1 MGTPMR
7 SSLLDYIEEPHA
19 APRIGAGPAASPPTP
34 TPEPEPV
41 RSCFLAYA
49 EAAETG
55 ATRPASPAPVPG
67 VPAYHTPVFVPAHP
81 RYADVTDTDGRPAR
95 VPFIAY
101 ELFAHPTAGTA
112 DRIDTG
118 TRTGADHTTGAGTRT
133 VAYAFTTRD
142 RLVAALGEAQP
153 WVATSIGPLA
163 EAVGAYDA
171 TVLLDPR
178 VAPGRHNW
186 QPDDLAAYAREMR

>member
-1 MGTPMR
+1 M
-7 SSLLDYIEEPHA
+7 
-19 APRIGAGPAASPPTP
+19 
-34 TPEPEPV
+34 
-41 RSCFLAYA
+41 
-49 EAAETG
+49 
-55 ATRPASPAPVPG
+55 
-67 VPAYHTPVFVPAHP
+67 FVPAHP
-81 RYADVTDTDGRPAR
+81 RYADVTDADGRPVR

-101 ELFAHPTAGTA
+101 ELFDHPTAG
-112 DRIDTG
+112 TG
-118 TRTGADHTTGAGTRT
+118 TRTGAEDTAGAET
-133 VAYAFTTRD
+133 VAFAFTTRY

-186 QPDDLAAYAREMR
+186 QPDDLAAYAREVR

>member
-1 MGTPMR
+1 
-7 SSLLDYIEEPHA
+7 
-19 APRIGAGPAASPPTP
+19 
-34 TPEPEPV
+34 
-41 RSCFLAYA
+41 
-49 EAAETG
+49 
-55 ATRPASPAPVPG
+55 
-67 VPAYHTPVFVPAHP
+67 
-81 RYADVTDTDGRPAR
+81 

-101 ELFAHPTAGTA
+101 ELFEHPKAG
-112 DRIDTG
+112 TG
-118 TRTGADHTTGAGTRT
+118 TRTGTEDATGAGTEA
-133 VAYAFTTRD
+133 VVFAFTTRD

-186 QPDDLAAYAREMR
+186 QPDDLAAYAREVR